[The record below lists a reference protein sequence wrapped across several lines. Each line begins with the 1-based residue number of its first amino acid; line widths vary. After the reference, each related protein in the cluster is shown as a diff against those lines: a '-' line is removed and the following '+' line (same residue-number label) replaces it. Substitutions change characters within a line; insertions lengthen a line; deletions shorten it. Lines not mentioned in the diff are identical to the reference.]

1 MNALALNLPAL
12 SMPATDISQLQFLPP
27 APPSTDAP
35 SGRARG
41 GASRGGCAQVQS
53 QLTALSPVAV
63 TSQQRTSVWGLTT
76 VAQPT
81 LWAYMPYTQ
90 GQSVSGDFVLQ
101 DSSGVSL
108 ARVPIILPD
117 QPGAIGIKVSSVSLK
132 VGQPYRWFINVFC
145 DPQKQ
150 LPPVSI
156 NGSIQRVALTST
168 LAHHLTIRDKAGQA
182 VLYAQQGIWYD
193 LLTTLAQLRR
203 SSPQMSVY
211 SQSWK
216 SLIQSIGQ
224 AEVADAPI
232 VN

>member
-1 MNALALNLPAL
+1 MRVSSSFLWILLGWAGVVGLNALALNLPAL

-90 GQSVSGDFVLQ
+90 GQT
-101 DSSGVSL
+101 
-108 ARVPIILPD
+108 R
-117 QPGAIGIKVSSVSLK
+117 
-132 VGQPYRWFINVFC
+132 
-145 DPQKQ
+145 
-150 LPPVSI
+150 
-156 NGSIQRVALTST
+156 
-168 LAHHLTIRDKAGQA
+168 
-182 VLYAQQGIWYD
+182 
-193 LLTTLAQLRR
+193 LRR
-203 SSPQMSVY
+203 FCTAGFVGR
-211 SQSWK
+211 
-216 SLIQSIGQ
+216 LAG
-224 AEVADAPI
+224 
-232 VN
+232 

>member
-1 MNALALNLPAL
+1 M
-12 SMPATDISQLQFLPP
+12 
-27 APPSTDAP
+27 
-35 SGRARG
+35 
-41 GASRGGCAQVQS
+41 
-53 QLTALSPVAV
+53 
-63 TSQQRTSVWGLTT
+63 
-76 VAQPT
+76 
-81 LWAYMPYTQ
+81 
-90 GQSVSGDFVLQ
+90 
-101 DSSGVSL
+101 
-108 ARVPIILPD
+108 PIILPD

-156 NGSIQRVALTST
+156 NGSVQRVALTST
-168 LAHHLTIRDKAGQA
+168 LANHLTIRDKAGQA

-203 SSPQMSVY
+203 SSPQISVY